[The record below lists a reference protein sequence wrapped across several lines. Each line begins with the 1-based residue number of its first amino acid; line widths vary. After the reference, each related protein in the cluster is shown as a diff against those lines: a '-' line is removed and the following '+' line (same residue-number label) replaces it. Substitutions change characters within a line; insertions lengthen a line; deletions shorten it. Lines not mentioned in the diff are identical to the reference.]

1 VYESGEGGQSEV
13 FVQSLSEDGGRGQ
26 VSVDGGFLPS
36 WTSDG
41 RILYRDEDRLVEAK
55 IETTPGLRIGSRR
68 DLVDDISSDLEDAGF
83 AVSDDGKKL
92 LLIRLAVGSTKRPD
106 RIRIVSG
113 WGAKLAADLEQ
124 H

>member
-1 VYESGEGGQSEV
+1 VYESTETGQSEV

-36 WTSDG
+36 WTSDD
-41 RILYRDEDRLVEAK
+41 RILYRDEDRLVEAR

-68 DLVDDISSDLEDAGF
+68 DLVDNLSSDLEDAGYT
-83 AVSDDGKKL
+83 VSDDGKKL
-92 LLIRLAVGSTKRPD
+92 LLTRLAEGSTKRQD

-124 H
+124 R